1 MNILVSGVTGK
12 EGERKAYVRFED
24 GAKFAEGTIPACT
37 ITSSEGFSPR
47 EIKELELY
55 MIDHLTELKKEAA
68 VINPFRAMMK
78 D

>member
-24 GAKFAEGTIPACT
+24 DTRYAEGTIPTCT
-37 ITSSEGFSPR
+37 ITDSSGFTQR